1 MQLFFSDYALISL
14 LYVLS
19 FWINSKIN
27 DSETYLK
34 SSVSKIIADV
44 IKRANFQLY
53 GRILPELFGKTG
65 YRQQALWVSKIT
77 RYE

>member
-27 DSETYLK
+27 DSETD
-34 SSVSKIIADV
+34 I
-44 IKRANFQLY
+44 
-53 GRILPELFGKTG
+53 
-65 YRQQALWVSKIT
+65 
-77 RYE
+77 